1 MGTNSKIQQLPPTVL
16 LYFYFFSIFI
26 VKQRNEEE
34 EAEKYRLAM
43 GFFFPPPVYIIKIH
57 ILRVFVYNIREK
69 SLTLQANPLARKAS
83 FT

>member
-1 MGTNSKIQQLPPTVL
+1 MKKKKRKIQTC
-16 LYFYFFSIFI
+16 
-26 VKQRNEEE
+26 N
-34 EAEKYRLAM
+34 
-43 GFFFPPPVYIIKIH
+43 GFLFPPPVYIIKIH